1 MAITFNEIDVRS
13 GLKKKRNLSTYIN
26 RLIRQHLEVKKVDID
41 FIFCRD
47 EYLLGLNQQFLN
59 HDTFTDIITFD
70 LSEGTELLKG
80 EIYISIERV
89 AENASKFETDYNE
102 ELHRVIFHGILH
114 LCGFKDKKK
123 EDQQIMRMME
133 NQSLEEYKT
142 LLRDWNN
149 NN

>member
-149 NN
+149 KN